1 MKKFSWINL
10 SLVVLSLSLLLTG
23 CSKGKDGVAGPAG
36 PAGTAGP
43 TGPAGSPNVIYSA
56 WLDVSYSPVAFDTA
70 GTTGGYVAKITAN
83 NLVDSVLQKGT
94 IMTYV
99 NYGTVA
105 KSDILALPYTDIVY
119 NVTITPDYSA
129 QLIELISNANMST
142 QTDSTSGNKYFQY
155 RYIVIPGGIAGR
167 SAIDWKNYSQVVKY
181 LGIKD

>member
-10 SLVVLSLSLLLTG
+10 SLVVLSLSLLVTG
-23 CSKGKDGVAGPAG
+23 CSKGKDGVAGAVG

-56 WLDVSYSPVAFDTA
+56 WLDVTDTGRVVVPGDTVYQVIIPA
-70 GTTGGYVAKITAN
+70 PK
-83 NLVDSVLQKGT
+83 LVDSVLQKGT
-94 IMTYV
+94 IMTYI
-99 NYGTVA
+99 NYGTAA
-105 KSDILALPYTDIVY
+105 KPDILAIPLDDVLDNIV
-119 NVTITPDYSA
+119 ITPDYSA
-129 QLIELISNANMST
+129 QSIELISNHNMGT
-142 QTDSTSGNKYFQY
+142 QTDPSTGDKYFQY